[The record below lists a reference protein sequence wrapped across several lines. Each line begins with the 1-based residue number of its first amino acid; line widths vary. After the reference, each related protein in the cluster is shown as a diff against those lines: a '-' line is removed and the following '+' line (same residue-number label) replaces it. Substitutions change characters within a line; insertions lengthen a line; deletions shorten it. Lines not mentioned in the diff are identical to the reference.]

1 MGMVIIIIYDPG
13 SPGNQIGLVRLGGLR
28 APALPLRVG
37 TMRDRETID
46 AELRLVAAL
55 RRAATERGGPLRS
68 IDVADALLDE
78 RLGGRMQER

>member
-1 MGMVIIIIYDPG
+1 MGMIIIIIYGPG

-46 AELRLVAAL
+46 SEFRLRTAV
-55 RRAATERGGPLRS
+55 RKT
-68 IDVADALLDE
+68 
-78 RLGGRMQER
+78 